1 MPNKLHSRLAADV
14 VQPVWRGSYYGK
26 CTANLLLEQL
36 VGQRADEHVAPHHM
50 PAAVRVLTMFV
61 LLLSIAFP
69 MLRVDHAGV
78 SQSAS
83 QIPAFDACCHI
94 FVQAE

>member
-1 MPNKLHSRLAADV
+1 
-14 VQPVWRGSYYGK
+14 
-26 CTANLLLEQL
+26 LLLEQL
-36 VGQRADEHVAPHHM
+36 FGQRTDQNVAPHHHM
-50 PAAVRVLTMFV
+50 PAAVGVLTMFV
-61 LLLSIAFP
+61 LLLFIAFP

-83 QIPAFDACCHI
+83 QIPAFGTCCHI